1 MRKAAFLD
9 RDGVINQKLPEGQ
22 YVTCWEEMKFL
33 PGVIEAIA
41 SLNRAGFHVV
51 VVSNQ
56 RCIAK
61 GLLTTDDL
69 DLIHE
74 RMRKGFA
81 SDGALIDGIYYCSHD
96 EHPPCGCRKPAP
108 GLLLKA
114 AIEHEIDLTSSW
126 MIGDS
131 DVDIGAGKSAGCKT
145 VRILKCDEVPN
156 GSADLFARSLL
167 DAVCQIVDLEPKPVR
182 GGAETTEVS
191 GS

>member
-9 RDGVINQKLPEGQ
+9 RDGVINQKLLEGQ

-41 SLNRAGFHVV
+41 SLNEAGFHVV
-51 VVSNQ
+51 VISNQ

-61 GLLTTDDL
+61 GLVTTEDL

-74 RMRKGFA
+74 RMRRRFA
-81 SDGALIDGIYYCSHD
+81 SDGALINGIYYCPHD

-131 DVDIGAGKSAGCKT
+131 DVDMGAGKSAGCKT

-167 DAVCQIVDLEPKPVR
+167 DAVCQIVDPGSKPVL
-182 GGAETTEVS
+182 GTAETTELS

>member
-41 SLNRAGFHVV
+41 SLNEAGFHVV

-61 GLLTTDDL
+61 GLVTTDDL

-74 RMRKGFA
+74 RMRRRFA
-81 SDGALIDGIYYCSHD
+81 SDGAPINGIYYCPHD

-114 AIEHEIDLTSSW
+114 AIEHEIDLPSSW

-145 VRILKCDEVPN
+145 VRILKCDEVPT
-156 GSADLFARSLL
+156 GTADLFARSLL
-167 DAVCQIVDLEPKPVR
+167 DAVRQIADLGPKPVR
-182 GGAETTEVS
+182 GAAKTS
-191 GS
+191 

>member
-1 MRKAAFLD
+1 MKKAAFLD

-22 YVTCWEEMKFL
+22 YVTCWDEMKFL

-41 SLNRAGFHVV
+41 SLNKAGFHVV

-74 RMRKGFA
+74 RMRRRFA
-81 SDGALIDGIYYCSHD
+81 SDGALIDGIYYCPHD

-114 AIEHEIDLTSSW
+114 ATEHEIDLASSW

-145 VRILKCDEVPN
+145 VRILKCDEVPT
-156 GSADLFARSLL
+156 GSADLFALSLL
-167 DAVCQIVDLEPKPVR
+167 DAVYQIVDPGAAPIR
-182 GGAETTEVS
+182 GSAETS
-191 GS
+191 